1 MTKTPSSNSVSDF
14 IDGVEHALQDEEEK
28 IWGPLHRPGS
38 SAVSD
43 APDPP
48 DEMEAPAYS
57 TEAGWID
64 RAELSYNPPIW
75 TDPSEIDSSESG

>member
-1 MTKTPSSNSVSDF
+1 MIDAPSSGSVSDF
-14 IDGVEHALQDEEEK
+14 INGVEQELRGEAKK

-57 TEAGWID
+57 TDTGWID
-64 RAELSYNPPIW
+64 RAELSYDPPIW
-75 TDPSEIDSSESG
+75 TDPSEVDSPESG